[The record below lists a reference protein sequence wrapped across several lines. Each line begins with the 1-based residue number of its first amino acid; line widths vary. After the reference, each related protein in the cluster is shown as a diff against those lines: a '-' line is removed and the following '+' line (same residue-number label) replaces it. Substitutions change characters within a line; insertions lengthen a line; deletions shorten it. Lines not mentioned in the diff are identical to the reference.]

1 MKYGCPFKSTNLGM
15 TPEKV
20 YHLDLDS
27 NRGPLWP
34 AGRGR
39 VCIFRAENRRCIT
52 ASTDLALKPYQTN
65 DLCETGLCGPFNYP
79 KQCTSPGR
87 CIKYTGCLT
96 VSVSTLIAHFSAIV
110 EHNEI
115 SF

>member
-1 MKYGCPFKSTNLGM
+1 M

-65 DLCETGLCGPFNYP
+65 DLCEMGLCGPVGHSIILNNVLVLAVVLNI
-79 KQCTSPGR
+79 QG
-87 CIKYTGCLT
+87 
-96 VSVSTLIAHFSAIV
+96 VSRLVCQL
-110 EHNEI
+110 
-115 SF
+115 